1 MQLRTA
7 PAEDY
12 SDGVRALTSQLGEW
26 TFTPASESSASEAF
40 AVLQRGGE
48 RVELR
53 YSSVPL
59 KDLLLA
65 LSRIQGDVIHLSDN
79 GGYETRKQRV
89 GSRA

>member
-1 MQLRTA
+1 M
-7 PAEDY
+7 
-12 SDGVRALTSQLGEW
+12 
-26 TFTPASESSASEAF
+26 
-40 AVLQRGGE
+40 
-48 RVELR
+48 ELR

-79 GGYETRKQRV
+79 DGYETRKQRV